1 MSSKSKK
8 WLVIAIISLVL
19 FAAEVVAAILFVL
32 PSMQKNEF
40 FDYVKKGDV
49 ALAGD
54 AQKTIDKL
62 SDSDKKAAV
71 DMVED
76 LIVKETNNYING
88 KKSYEEL
95 KRLLVTVENIK
106 NCWGMTAGCFKEANK
121 LELGKIYD
129 ELVSIGKDGAGYAEK
144 KQEFSEVFLITGINT
159 AAAEDE
165 ASTIEYLGY
174 FDQNVVET
182 YKTEIKEFLEAKL
195 KTSYDEYVAGNLDAD
210 RLSDETEI
218 MIDAVYSNI
227 FADGFAYTVKEE
239 LKVVKEI
246 QEYRD
251 SIKSKTDSQDYV
263 GALKTYLELY
273 EKYGSNVVYLDYRTE
288 IEELRQ
294 KAYDEGLTFYK
305 NKFDEFQQAKDKDGA
320 QKLYD
325 EIKDFY
331 GEAFNIDEIIGSMK
345 PEWADTY
352 IDYLKNLEANCKAGM
367 DLETEMDKVM
377 KFTSAD
383 YAKDTL
389 TDFLLA
395 DITGD
400 KIPELIIMG
409 NDTSHIVTYENGK
422 AVYLATTGILAYTAE
437 NTLVT
442 AYVHNENSE
451 WATEIYA
458 EFSFSGSALKVIT
471 SSYGYVDKDGNK
483 IYKVDGADADNEGFV
498 NKGNEIIA
506 KAVKDLPS
514 SGRLDSDYETVINNY
529 QE

>member
-129 ELVSIGKDGAGYAEK
+129 ELVAIGSNGSGYADKE
-144 KQEFSEVFLITGINT
+144 QEFKDVFYITDYASEGEEQTMVN
-159 AAAEDE
+159 
-165 ASTIEYLGY
+165 YLGY
-174 FDQNVVET
+174 FEESVQLEYING
-182 YKTEIKEFLEAKL
+182 IKEYLEAKL
-195 KTSYDEYVAGNLDAD
+195 KASYDSYVAGSLDANK
-210 RLSDETEI
+210 LSDETDMLI
-218 MIDAVYSNI
+218 KLVYEGYYT
-227 FADGFAYTVKEE
+227 DGFAYTVRDE
-239 LKVVKEI
+239 LKISKEI
-246 QEYRD
+246 REYRD
-251 SIKSKTDSQDYV
+251 AIKTKADSQDYV

-294 KAYDEGLTFYK
+294 KAYDDGLTFYK
-305 NKFDEFQQAKDKDGA
+305 NKFDELLKAKDKDGA

-345 PEWADTY
+345 PEWADAY
-352 IDYLKNLEANCKAGM
+352 IYVIKNLDDVVKQCM
-367 DLETEMDKVM
+367 DSETEMDKVM
-377 KFTSAD
+377 PLTSAD
-383 YAKDTL
+383 FIAGDA
-389 TDFLLA
+389 TDYLIA
-395 DITGD
+395 DLDGNKT
-400 KIPELIIMG
+400 PELIIMG
-409 NDTSHIVTYENGK
+409 ATMSHIFTYENGNI
-422 AVYLATTGILAYTAE
+422 VYIASTGFLATTAE
-437 NTLVT
+437 NGVYVT
-442 AYVHNENSE
+442 ALLLSNDTSASE
-451 WATEIYA
+451 TYA
-458 EFSFSGSALKVIT
+458 EFTLSGKTIT
-471 SSYGYVDKDGNK
+471 VLSSSYGYASSTGESVF
-483 IYKVDGADADNEGFV
+483 KVNGADSDKEGFV
-498 NKGNEIIA
+498 NAGNEIIK
-506 KAVKDLPS
+506 KAGKDFAS
-514 SGRLDSDYETVINNY
+514 SGKISGDYETVISNY